1 MVSTPHDLPNVPD
14 VSPKPV
20 IHCSP
25 SIAYGQLVSVCQL
38 DRKLEKPTLSPP
50 LCVGRMALPSDQMV
64 DDAKGKAVLIIQTWK
79 DHLWEMGSKG
89 EVPESTAWGEPGE
102 EGEREEEPKEQS
114 QDCCQ
119 EPEAFAS
126 TVPLVDTE
134 QPPAV
139 TYAYTAQEVTD
150 VLQKSLVQAISTVLA
165 SLPPSSFP
173 ISSTQFYTNYI
184 LPCRPA
190 YPASILLPSSAP
202 QDLTR
207 DQVLS
212 LINPS
217 DINIKTST
225 HKSLTTFLKSAEKTK
240 LLVLKSQKHSQQVDL
255 LVTGV
260 NANHPSVA
268 GHTTYVSVK
277 EAEERAAKKAK
288 REEREKEGV
297 TEILVRELRKPHSGS
312 VPLFRGMGAE

>member
-1 MVSTPHDLPNVPD
+1 MVSTPHNLPNVAD

-25 SIAYGQLVSVCQL
+25 SIGHGQLVSVCQL
-38 DRKLEKPTLSPP
+38 DRKPEKPTLSPP

-64 DDAKGKAVLIIQTWK
+64 DDAKGKAVLTIQTWK

-89 EVPESTAWGEPGE
+89 EVPPSTVWGEPVE
-102 EGEREEEPKEQS
+102 EDEREEEPKEQP
-114 QDCCQ
+114 QDNQ
-119 EPEAFAS
+119 EPEASAS
-126 TVPLVDTE
+126 AVPLVDTKE
-134 QPPAV
+134 PPAV

-150 VLQKSLVQAISTVLA
+150 VLQKSLLQAISTVLA

-190 YPASILLPSSAP
+190 YPASILLPSCAP

-207 DQVLS
+207 EQVLS
-212 LINPS
+212 LINPL
-217 DINIKTST
+217 DVNIKTST
-225 HKSLTTFLKSAEKTK
+225 HKSLTTFLKSAEKAK
-240 LLVLKSQKHSQQVDL
+240 LLVLKSQKQDL
-255 LVTGV
+255 LVTSV
-260 NANHPSVA
+260 NANHPNVA
-268 GHTTYVSVK
+268 GHITHVSVK
-277 EAEERAAKKAK
+277 EAEERAAKKAR

-297 TEILVRELRKPHSGS
+297 TEILVREMRKPHSGS
-312 VPLFRGMGAE
+312 VPLFKGMGAE